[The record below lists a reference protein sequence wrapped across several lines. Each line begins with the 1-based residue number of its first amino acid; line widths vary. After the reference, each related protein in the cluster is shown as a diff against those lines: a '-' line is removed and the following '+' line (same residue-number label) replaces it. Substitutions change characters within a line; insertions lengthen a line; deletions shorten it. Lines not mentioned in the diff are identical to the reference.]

1 MENTM
6 PTDTAKTILL
16 VDDEESLM
24 FFLQKLLLREG
35 YKIAMANNG
44 KEAVDIYKS
53 SQDKFDLILMDI
65 TMPVMS
71 GIEAYKELLK
81 HDPGVTILL
90 MSAYSK
96 ESFENIENINF
107 IRKPIFPID
116 LINKIA
122 ELLND
127 RAIQKT

>member
-1 MENTM
+1 M

-35 YKIAMANNG
+35 YNIIKAVNG

-53 SQDKFDLILMDI
+53 AKDDIDLILMDI

-71 GIEAYKELLK
+71 GIEAYKELSK
-81 HDPGVTILL
+81 HDPSVSILL

-96 ESFENIENINF
+96 ESFEDIENISF
-107 IRKPIFPID
+107 IRKPIFPND
-116 LINKIA
+116 LINTIG
-122 ELLND
+122 ELLNKQ
-127 RAIQKT
+127 AIQGD

>member
-1 MENTM
+1 MENKMT
-6 PTDTAKTILL
+6 TDTAKTILL

-24 FFLQKLLLREG
+24 FFLQKLLLHEG
-35 YKIAMANNG
+35 YKIVMASNG

-53 SQDKFDLILMDI
+53 ARDRIDLILMDI

-81 HDPGVTILL
+81 HDPDTLILL

-96 ESFENIENINF
+96 EFFEGIENINF
-107 IRKPIFPID
+107 IRKPIFPVD

-122 ELLND
+122 ELLNN
-127 RAIQKT
+127 RAPHKT

>member
-1 MENTM
+1 MTTNA
-6 PTDTAKTILL
+6 AKTILL

-24 FFLQKLLLREG
+24 FFLQKLLMREG
-35 YKIAMANNG
+35 YNIIKAVNG
-44 KEAVDIYKS
+44 KDAVDIYKS
-53 SQDKFDLILMDI
+53 TQDDIDLILMDI

-81 HDPGVTILL
+81 HDPDVSILL

-96 ESFENIENINF
+96 ESFEDIENISF
-107 IRKPIFPID
+107 IRKPIFPSD

-122 ELLND
+122 ELLNNQ
-127 RAIQKT
+127 AIQEY